1 MKENV
6 MSELTAEMIVD
17 QNFPRDVQIAP
28 DGRQVAYIMAFE
40 QNR

>member
-28 DGRQVAYIMAFE
+28 DGRQGHYHGPFE